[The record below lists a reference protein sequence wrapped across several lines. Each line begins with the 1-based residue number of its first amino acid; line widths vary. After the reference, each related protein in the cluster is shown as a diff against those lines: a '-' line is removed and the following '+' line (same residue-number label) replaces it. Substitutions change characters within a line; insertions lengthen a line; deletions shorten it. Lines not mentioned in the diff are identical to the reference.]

1 AKLLAFLM
9 PRSWRRNDRMLSKLV
24 IVLALASLAAV
35 TLELLGESENGA
47 VLEQEV
53 AGQLDAL
60 REHLF
65 RR

>member
-1 AKLLAFLM
+1 M
-9 PRSWRRNDRMLSKLV
+9 PRPWRQNDLMFSKLV
-24 IVLALASLAAV
+24 IILALASLAAV
-35 TLELLGESENGA
+35 ALELLGESENGA